1 MMRVKVARWN
11 MDFRLNKKQI
21 AEVAAMF
28 TELCEKIADEKIS
41 LNLNVRKN
49 EIENGETL
57 FTYDVYAIY
66 KDKLIY
72 INMGRYRSLMK
83 SPITNNDI
91 AEIIAFLKGDK

>member
-1 MMRVKVARWN
+1 
-11 MDFRLNKKQI
+11 MDWRLNKEQI

-28 TELCEKIADEKIS
+28 TELCESITDKEIS
-41 LNLNVRKN
+41 LNLSVRKN
-49 EIENGETL
+49 NAEDGKVL
-57 FTYDVYAIY
+57 FIYDVHAIY

-72 INMGRYRSLMK
+72 INMGRYRSLMD

>member
-1 MMRVKVARWN
+1 
-11 MDFRLNKKQI
+11 MDWRLNKEQI

-28 TELCEKIADEKIS
+28 TELCENITDKEIS
-41 LNLNVRKN
+41 LNLSVKKDNAEDGKV
-49 EIENGETL
+49 L
-57 FTYDVYAIY
+57 FIYDVHAIY

-72 INMGRYRSLMK
+72 INMGRYRSLMD

>member
-1 MMRVKVARWN
+1 
-11 MDFRLNKKQI
+11 MDWRLNKEQI

-28 TELCEKIADEKIS
+28 TELCENITDKEIS
-41 LNLNVRKN
+41 LNLSVRQYNAEDGKV
-49 EIENGETL
+49 L
-57 FTYDVYAIY
+57 FIYDVYAIY

-72 INMGRYRSLMK
+72 INMGRYRSLMD

>member
-1 MMRVKVARWN
+1 
-11 MDFRLNKKQI
+11 MDWRLNKEQI

-28 TELCEKIADEKIS
+28 TELCENITDKEIS
-41 LNLNVRKN
+41 LNLSVRKDIA
-49 EIENGETL
+49 EDGKVL
-57 FTYDVYAIY
+57 FIYDVHAIY

-72 INMGRYRSLMK
+72 INMGRYRSLMD

>member
-1 MMRVKVARWN
+1 

-49 EIENGETL
+49 EIENEIENGETL
-57 FTYDVYAIY
+57 FTYDVHAIY

-72 INMGRYRSLMK
+72 ISMGRYRSLMD

>member
-1 MMRVKVARWN
+1 
-11 MDFRLNKKQI
+11 MDWILNKEQI

-28 TELCEKIADEKIS
+28 TELCENITDKEIS
-41 LNLNVRKN
+41 LNLSVSKDNAEDGKV
-49 EIENGETL
+49 L
-57 FTYDVYAIY
+57 FIYDVHAIY

-72 INMGRYRSLMK
+72 INMGRYRSLMD